1 MFVDRRIERVP
12 IPPHSALAGFTTPPT
27 KLLGFGRFRVL
38 DRTSPGK
45 YWVGLL
51 QVCSLFQVLLLFL
64 EILNSHRLFR
74 RSRYAHFSLPNCYW
88 RLSGYLDYNFPHPSP
103 QKDSSVYTTAAATPC
118 PVKQSDS
125 NCKRLEGTVRGSG
138 SRSEQLIQVL
148 GKFTIAFTPKF
159 QLEASTREHPCGP
172 A

>member
-1 MFVDRRIERVP
+1 MYRTRL
-12 IPPHSALAGFTTPPT
+12 SARL
-27 KLLGFGRFRVL
+27 KLL
-38 DRTSPGK
+38 K
-45 YWVGLL
+45 LL
-51 QVCSLFQVLLLFL
+51 KFAAALPPQQVMSLFT
-64 EILNSHRLFR
+64 
-74 RSRYAHFSLPNCYW
+74 SLPNLLR
-88 RLSGYLDYNFPHPSP
+88 RLNGYLAYNFPHPSP

-159 QLEASTREHPCGP
+159 QLEASTREHPCASAIRLKLSPLELGSASTLNPVQELVVPLSFTP
-172 A
+172 ALLFT